1 MADIIPFQDRQRKK
15 KEGAL
20 SKEKK
25 ERSDSF
31 RMVMQC
37 TACPHKCAKCGSQ
50 LEAPQPQ
57 IISETLPLKLC
68 PACGEEYRLFQEL
81 VSGQSSVPGLEYYH
95 NQTWLGIWKSW
106 LEYQRYLQEFR
117 NSEEFLRLVE
127 ELSEE

>member
-15 KEGAL
+15 KQGAL

-25 ERSDSF
+25 QRSDSF

-50 LEAPQPQ
+50 LEVPQPQ

-68 PACGEEYRLFQEL
+68 PGCWEEYRLFQEL
-81 VSGQSSVPGLEYYH
+81 VSGQSPAEGREYYH

-106 LEYQRYLQEFR
+106 LEYQRQLQEYR
-117 NSEEFLRLVE
+117 NSEEFSRLVE
-127 ELSEE
+127 DLSQE

>member
-1 MADIIPFQDRQRKK
+1 MADIIPFQDRLRKQ

-25 ERSDSF
+25 QRSDSF

-50 LEAPQPQ
+50 LEEPQPQ

-68 PACGEEYRLFQEL
+68 PGCWEEYHLFQEL
-81 VSGQSSVPGLEYYH
+81 ISGRFPAAGREYYH

-106 LEYQRYLQEFR
+106 LEYQRHLQDYR
-117 NSEEFLRLVE
+117 NSEEFSKLVE
-127 ELSEE
+127 ELSQD

>member
-1 MADIIPFQDRQRKK
+1 MADIIPFQDRLRKQ

-25 ERSDSF
+25 QRSDSF

-50 LEAPQPQ
+50 LEVSQPQ
-57 IISETLPLKLC
+57 IISEILPLRLC
-68 PACGEEYRLFQEL
+68 PGCWEEYRLFQEL
-81 VSGQSSVPGLEYYH
+81 VSGQSPAEGLEYYH

-106 LEYQRYLQEFR
+106 LEYQRHLRDYR
-117 NSEEFLRLVE
+117 NSEEFSRLVE
-127 ELSEE
+127 ELSKE

>member
-1 MADIIPFQDRQRKK
+1 MADIIPFQDRLRKQ
-15 KEGAL
+15 KEGIL

-25 ERSDSF
+25 QRSDSF

-50 LEAPQPQ
+50 LEVPQSK
-57 IISETLPLKLC
+57 IVSAALPLRLC
-68 PACGEEYRLFQEL
+68 PGCWEEYRLFQEL
-81 VSGQSSVPGLEYYH
+81 VSGRSPAAGQEYYH

-117 NSEEFLRLVE
+117 NSEEFSRLVE